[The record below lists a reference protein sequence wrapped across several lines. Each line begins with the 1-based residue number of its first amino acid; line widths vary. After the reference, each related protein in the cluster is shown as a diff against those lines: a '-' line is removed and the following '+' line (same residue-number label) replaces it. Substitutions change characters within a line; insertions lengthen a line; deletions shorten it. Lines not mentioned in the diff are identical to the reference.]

1 MSIKVVTF
9 FFFHPVIN
17 VFQFPFLI
25 IIKVVTHLFLSC
37 FICFT
42 CSLLSSSR
50 LSRNFLFPFFHNFL
64 TIPFHEYQGCHVFF
78 SLVINIF
85 QLPYFIIIKVITH
98 LFLYFVTFFHLF
110 SFVIIKVIAQFSLS
124 FFSYYFNN
132 SFS

>member
-9 FFFHPVIN
+9 FFFPPVIN

-50 LSRNFLFPFFHNFL
+50 LSRNFLFPFFHDFL

-78 SLVINIF
+78 FSCYQHFSITLFYYHQGYHAFVSLFCHFLSPV
-85 QLPYFIIIKVITH
+85 
-98 LFLYFVTFFHLF
+98 LFCHHQGHRAIF
-110 SFVIIKVIAQFSLS
+110 SFL
-124 FFSYYFNN
+124 FFILL
-132 SFS
+132 